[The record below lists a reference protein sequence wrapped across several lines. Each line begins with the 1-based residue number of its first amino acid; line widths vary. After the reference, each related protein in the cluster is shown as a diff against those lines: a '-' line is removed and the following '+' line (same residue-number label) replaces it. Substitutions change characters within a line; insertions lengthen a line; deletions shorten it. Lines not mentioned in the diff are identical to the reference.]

1 MSLSLKPLRA
11 RKGKLVRAAV
21 VNGVVAV
28 PIMVAMML
36 VVSGGK
42 GLRSL
47 SLPRWLTLLGWIAA
61 ALMALTVVLL
71 VWSSF
76 A

>member
-1 MSLSLKPLRA
+1 MLF
-11 RKGKLVRAAV
+11 RAAV

>member
-1 MSLSLKPLRA
+1 MLFWT
-11 RKGKLVRAAV
+11 AV
-21 VNGVVAV
+21 INGVVAV

-36 VVSGGK
+36 VVSGRK
-42 GLRSL
+42 GLQSL
-47 SLPRWLTLLGWIAA
+47 SLPRWLTLLGWLAA
-61 ALMALTVVLL
+61 ALMALTVLLL